1 MFCLLYTATA
11 DRPQSHELVALKR
24 EDGSKLEVTKW
35 ISAHEEWVCVDFA
48 EMLFRND
55 VLVKEYQN
63 EHKRKYNFVR
73 AVLRDWLSRD
83 DDNSTDS
90 AVPRTWAALA
100 ECVTDA
106 GLDGALAKAI
116 RDTCSSAGM

>member
-1 MFCLLYTATA
+1 MLYTA
-11 DRPQSHELVALKR
+11 DRPQFHELVSLKK

-35 ISAHEEWVCVDFA
+35 ISAHEEWDCVDFA
-48 EMLFRND
+48 EMLLRND
-55 VLVKEYQN
+55 VLVKEYKN
-63 EHKRKYNFVR
+63 EYKRKYNFVR

-83 DDNSTDS
+83 DDNYSDS

-116 RDTCSSAGM
+116 RDTCPSAGM

>member
-1 MFCLLYTATA
+1 MGLCT
-11 DRPQSHELVALKR
+11 H
-24 EDGSKLEVTKW
+24 
-35 ISAHEEWVCVDFA
+35 FA
-48 EMLFRND
+48 RNAWSRHH
-55 VLVKEYQN
+55 VLVREYQN

-83 DDNSTDS
+83 DDDSTDS

-116 RDTCSSAGM
+116 RDTCTIAGM